1 MTLAADYQYKSEY
14 QLELNEDSA
23 FTSEVPGLVNGSISY
38 QTPSEK
44 WQFTIWGKNL
54 TDEEVVIYGNDFRF
68 FSYYFGEAFDPSSPD
83 FNPEAAQSRIVRY
96 IPPRTYGVTA
106 RVSF

>member
-1 MTLAADYQYKSEY
+1 ML
-14 QLELNEDSA
+14 
-23 FTSEVPGLVNGSISY
+23 NGSISY

-54 TDEEVVIYGNDFRF
+54 TDEDVVNYTNDFRF
-68 FSYYFGEAFDPSSPD
+68 FAYSFGEAFNPESPN
-83 FNPEAAQSRIVRY
+83 FNPAAAESRIVRY
-96 IPPRTYGVTA
+96 APPRTYGVTA